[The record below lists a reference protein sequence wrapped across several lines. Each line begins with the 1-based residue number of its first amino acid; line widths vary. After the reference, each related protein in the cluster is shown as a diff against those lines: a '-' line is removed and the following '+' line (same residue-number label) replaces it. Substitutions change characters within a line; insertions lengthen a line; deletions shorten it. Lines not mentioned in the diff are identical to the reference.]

1 MGASTTDFGLF
12 SLFSQNPWKVHF
24 INTVKEIKED
34 VTFVI
39 DLIAA
44 IQAMTNLPS
53 TYEELVGHFISTL
66 PKCFKRL
73 DIVADTY
80 RTYSIKG
87 GEKNTRGS
95 RQRVIYHYIF

>member
-1 MGASTTDFGLF
+1 MAASTTDCGLF

-73 DIVADTY
+73 DIVADT
-80 RTYSIKG
+80 
-87 GEKNTRGS
+87 
-95 RQRVIYHYIF
+95 